1 MIIARTSQRRHCVL
15 CLVLLAAGG
24 VACGGGASMTG
35 AGGGSGTSGSAGAT
49 GSAGTSGN
57 AGTSGGAGT
66 SGIAGT
72 SGSAGTSGNAGV
84 SGSAGASG
92 NAGSGGGVAGASG
105 SAGAS
110 GNAGSGPAGRG
121 GSTAGAGGST
131 GARGGSG
138 GSTGG
143 GGSAGGAAGGAMPS
157 AGCTSATGT
166 PASGRFMIDASGMQR
181 EYIIKIPAGYDRT
194 HPYRLI
200 FAFHG
205 RMYDAESVDAGG
217 APTTAGQGPYYG
229 MEPRSGGSAI
239 FVAPQALSSSWTNA
253 NDIPYV
259 NAMIAR
265 FKAELCIDQSRIFIA
280 GFSMGAIQTIALTCA
295 QSSVFRAVAPM
306 SGSPQSPCS
315 DTMPIAYQGSHGTN
329 DTTITIANGRMV
341 RDAFRMR
348 NHCTTTTV
356 ADTQA
361 GCVTYQGCDP
371 GKPVSWCEFD
381 GVHQPPPFS
390 GDMLWRFFSQF

>member
-1 MIIARTSQRRHCVL
+1 MTIARTSQRRHGVWCF
-15 CLVLLAAGG
+15 VLLAAGG
-24 VACGGGASMTG
+24 IACGGGNSMTG
-35 AGGGSGTSGSAGAT
+35 TGGNGGSSGSAGASGSAGTSGSAGAS
-49 GSAGTSGN
+49 GVAGTSGD
-57 AGTSGGAGT
+57 AGSGGGAG
-66 SGIAGT
+66 
-72 SGSAGTSGNAGV
+72 SAGNAGATG
-84 SGSAGASG
+84 SGGASG
-92 NAGSGGGVAGASG
+92 NAGSGGGA
-105 SAGAS
+105 AGAS
-110 GNAGSGPAGRG
+110 GNAGTTGARG
-121 GSTAGAGGST
+121 GAGGGGATAGAGGST
-131 GARGGSG
+131 GGRGGSG
-138 GSTGG
+138 GGSSGGSGG
-143 GGSAGGAAGGAMPS
+143 GAGGAAGGAMPS

-194 HPYRLI
+194 HAYRLI

-205 RMYDAESVDAGG
+205 RMYDAASVDAGG
-217 APTTAGQGPYYG
+217 APTTAGQGAYYG

-265 FKAELCIDQSRIFIA
+265 FKAELCIDQSRIFVT
-280 GFSMGAIQTIALTCA
+280 GFSMGAIQTIALACS
-295 QSSVFRAVAPM
+295 QSSAFRAVAPM

-315 DTMPIAYQGSHGTN
+315 DTTPIGYLGSHGTN

-341 RDAFRMR
+341 RDAFRTR

-361 GCVTYQGCDP
+361 GCVNYQGCDA